1 LGIPA
6 TAVIAGLAAHRN
18 TGRTG
23 LSVADGQMG
32 IRPNPH
38 RYSKEEG
45 LVWAIGPQMGVD
57 RNVWWFDWVVLGT
70 KPTPRTTR
78 PETVEDGEGDDEEEG
93 AASRREGRGGTAG
106 KISDLLCASSPAAMR
121 RAWRVVAAGKEGS
134 GGSARGRRNGQGKAK
149 TLGFQILP
157 LSVGTAR
164 FYRR

>member
-1 LGIPA
+1 
-6 TAVIAGLAAHRN
+6 
-18 TGRTG
+18 
-23 LSVADGQMG
+23 MG

-70 KPTPRTTR
+70 KPTPRATR

-93 AASRREGRGGTAG
+93 DASRREGRGGTAG

-134 GGSARGRRNGQGKAK
+134 GASAEMGREKPK
-149 TLGFQILP
+149 P
-157 LSVGTAR
+157 LDSR
-164 FYRR
+164 FCLFLLERLDSTVVFKKKLYNTHVF